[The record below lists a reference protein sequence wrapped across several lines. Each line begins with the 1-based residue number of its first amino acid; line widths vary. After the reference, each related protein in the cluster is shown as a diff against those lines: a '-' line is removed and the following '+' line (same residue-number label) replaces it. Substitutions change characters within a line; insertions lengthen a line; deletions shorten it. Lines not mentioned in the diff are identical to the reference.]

1 MGTNKRSLFP
11 FRHKYKE
18 HIKMCKAPI
27 IDTAAGVGG
36 SPRSPKR
43 GAQCLDALDDSVIIS
58 EELLKQKN
66 TELAELQAMLLS
78 VKKGPRRKELQ
89 RRCDQL
95 DKQIKKLQPSR
106 LDIVHNTEVTRV
118 AIALSDS
125 ISTDDAEKI
134 ATALQALVQMTASL
148 SCIDDVALFYLI
160 GAGEGVVT
168 AMELHATH
176 TAVVAAG
183 CHALCNLFAGLK
195 HLNGSESI
203 TQQLCTSRTGD
214 IVLRGMGEHVLDRDV
229 QHYGCRVINVL
240 AVSMN
245 RFDDNIEESVATA
258 CFLTSARIAASK
270 ARRQHPEDGEVTQWA
285 DCAMRLL

>member
-1 MGTNKRSLFP
+1 
-11 FRHKYKE
+11 
-18 HIKMCKAPI
+18 MCKPGPVI
-27 IDTAAGVGG
+27 TEDTAAGVGS

-43 GAQCLDALDDSVIIS
+43 PTNCLDDGLDDTVIIS
-58 EELLKQKN
+58 EDALRQKN

-89 RRCDQL
+89 RRCDEL
-95 DKQIKKLQPSR
+95 DKEIKKLQPSR
-106 LDIVHNTEVTRV
+106 LDIVHSTEVTRV
-118 AIALSDS
+118 AIVLSDS
-125 ISTDDAEKI
+125 ISTNDAEEI
-134 ATALQALVQMTASL
+134 AAALQALVQMTASL
-148 SCIDDVALFYLI
+148 ASIDDVALFYLI

-168 AMELHATH
+168 AMELHAAH
-176 TAVVAAG
+176 TGVVAAG

-203 TQQLCTSRTGD
+203 TEQLCTSRTGD
-214 IVLRGMGEHVLDRDV
+214 IVLRGMGEHVADRDV
-229 QHYGCRVINVL
+229 QHYGCRLINVL

-258 CFLTSARIAASK
+258 CFLTVARIAASK
-270 ARRQHPEDGEVTQWA
+270 ARRQHPQDEEVTQWA

>member
-1 MGTNKRSLFP
+1 
-11 FRHKYKE
+11 
-18 HIKMCKAPI
+18 MCKKPM
-27 IDTAAGVGG
+27 IDTAAGVGS
-36 SPRSPKR
+36 SPRSPKCR
-43 GAQCLDALDDSVIIS
+43 SDVLDDTVIIN

-89 RRCDQL
+89 HRCDEL
-95 DKQIKKLQPSR
+95 DKQIKQLQPSR

-125 ISTDDAEKI
+125 ISTDDSEKI

-148 SCIDDVALFYLI
+148 ASIDDVALFYLI

-176 TAVVAAG
+176 TGVVAVG

-203 TQQLCTSRTGD
+203 TEQLCSSRTGD
-214 IVLRGMGEHVLDRDV
+214 IVLRGMGEHVENRDV

-240 AVSMN
+240 AVTMN

-270 ARRQHPEDGEVTQWA
+270 ARRQHPQDDEVTQWA